1 MNCSKALS
9 ISIAEPM
16 LGDWWRMETD
26 PTSNQ
31 VGAINSTPL
40 IPHGTAMQTV
50 AGKVNNGVLLN
61 SVNGA
66 TDFSYFDTAVSA
78 SLLYDGNGV
87 TAYGWI
93 YWNSGS
99 PAIQTFNKQYDFYD
113 GSATRVGLIGVEFNG
128 FVNQITIYVQSFP
141 GAYSER
147 IIAHV
152 PVSGTWLFYRLFY
165 DPIPKQVGIQLNN
178 GVVLRSTAGV
188 VTLPV
193 SVTGR
198 VAVMNYRVTGTLG
211 VNTIIFDEVGMFPLF
226 HSDAQASFV
235 YNSGN
240 GRTWP
245 FTLP

>member
-1 MNCSKALS
+1 M
-9 ISIAEPM
+9 
-16 LGDWWRMETD
+16 GDWWAFETSAAASQ
-26 PTSNQ
+26 T
-31 VGAINSTPL
+31 GAINGNL
-40 IPHGTAMQTV
+40 LVPHGTVMQTV
-50 AGKVNNGVLLN
+50 PGKVSNGALLN

-66 TDFSYFDTAVSA
+66 TDFSYFDTALSA

-99 PAIQTFNKQYDFYD
+99 PAIQTFNKQYDFYN
-113 GSATRVGLIGVEFNG
+113 GAAVRVGLIGMDFNG
-128 FVNQITIYVQSFP
+128 FVNQLTIYVQSFP

-165 DPIPKQVGIQLNN
+165 DPGPKQVGIQLNN
-178 GVVLRSTAGV
+178 GAVLRSTAGV

-193 SVTGR
+193 SVTGH
-198 VAVMNYRVTGTLG
+198 VAVMNFRATGIFG